1 MKLHRLILPS
11 GEVISSGAGEE
22 WAVASVRVVQS
33 VNRGES
39 FRLGSVCTAQ
49 AQAELFAPADGVI
62 LPGTELE
69 LWQGEELLGLFTV
82 TQARR
87 SSRSRLT
94 LTLADRGHRLQKELT
109 SWLSELAEW
118 PYTLAKFVEI
128 VAKKCDLELESV
140 DIPNGDLKIG
150 EFSQGIVTGQELLG
164 WCAELAGCFCHV
176 TAQGKLRF
184 GRYEASD
191 ILIGP
196 TGDNFYYL
204 GSLAAASAPQEDVVG
219 VRLRDPENDHFL
231 PVYGEGVNVYTL
243 EGNPM
248 TANVEWAHLMGM
260 LGGFPVGWTVATVQ
274 VPDTVN
280 VRVGQIVTVFDGVRQ
295 ISLPVMER
303 LLENGRQTL
312 SAIGSGTGTVATV
325 SQEARR
331 LAQQLSIARQAVDA
345 QTQVDIFNKLTNN
358 GQAQGVFL
366 EDGQLYIN
374 ASFLSAGIIDAAVV
388 QVVNLIA
395 EKLCS
400 VLGESSLE
408 IDGAAL
414 TMRSGDAATVE
425 LSNEAEGLP
434 ILYMT
439 DREEGAAVHKL
450 ELSPH
455 HLRLGGT
462 DPIGAFRLAVT
473 DGTATLDLN
482 AGDPKT
488 LAWTWDSGLGK
499 YVLTGS

>member
-1 MKLHRLILPS
+1 MKLHKLVLPS
-11 GEVISSGAGEE
+11 GAVIASGAGEE
-22 WAVASVRVVQS
+22 WAIASVKVVQS

-39 FRLGSVCTAQ
+39 FRLGSVCTAR
-49 AQAELFAPADGVI
+49 AQVELFAPADGVI

-82 TQARR
+82 TEARR
-87 SSRSRLT
+87 VSRGRLS

-109 SWLSELAEW
+109 SWLSELGEW
-118 PYTLAKFVEI
+118 PYTLANFVEE
-128 VAKKCDLELESV
+128 VAKKCDLEVESGE
-140 DIPNGDLKIG
+140 IPNGGLKIAK
-150 EFSQGIVTGQELLG
+150 FSQGIVTGQELLS

-176 TAQGKLRF
+176 TARGKLRF
-184 GRYEASD
+184 GRYEASGVR
-191 ILIGP
+191 IAP
-196 TGDNFYYL
+196 TGENFYYQ
-204 GSLAAASAPQEDVVG
+204 GSFAAASAPQEEVVG
-219 VRLRDPENDHFL
+219 VQLRDKDNDHFL
-231 PVYGEGVNVYTL
+231 PVYGEDANVYTL

-248 TANVEWAHLMGM
+248 TAHVEWAHLLGM
-260 LGGFPVGWTVATVQ
+260 LAGIPQGWTVGTVQ
-274 VPDTVN
+274 VPDRVN

-303 LLENGRQTL
+303 VLENGRQTL
-312 SAIGSGTGTVATV
+312 SAMGSGTGTVATV

-345 QTQVDIFNKLTNN
+345 QTQVDIFNRLTGN

-374 ASFLSAGIIDAAVV
+374 ASFLSAGILDAAVV

-395 EKLCS
+395 ERLCS

-414 TMRSGDAATVE
+414 TMRSGDAATVQ
-425 LSNEAEGLP
+425 LSNEAQGLP

-439 DREEGAAVHKL
+439 DRENGTAVHSL

-462 DPIGAFRLAVT
+462 DPIGTFRLSASG
-473 DGTATLDLN
+473 GTAMLSLN

-488 LAWTWDSGLGK
+488 LTWTWDSGLGK